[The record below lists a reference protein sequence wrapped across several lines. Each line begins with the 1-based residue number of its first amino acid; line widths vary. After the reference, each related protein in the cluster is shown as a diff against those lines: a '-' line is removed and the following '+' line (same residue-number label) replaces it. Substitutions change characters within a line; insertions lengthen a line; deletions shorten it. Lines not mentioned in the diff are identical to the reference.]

1 MVDAIKRSTS
11 LVKKV
16 YTREHHINERVC
28 STGQI
33 FDRTYRFKSCPDYK
47 TKMVTTI
54 EITGL
59 GGTINYPKEV
69 IVKALKEA
77 GLQVEV
83 QDAHPTEDAE
93 EMMRL
98 MKERIDSGE
107 IKDWKVNVKATHCF
121 WPG

>member
-1 MVDAIKRSTS
+1 MI
-11 LVKKV
+11 
-16 YTREHHINERVC
+16 
-28 STGQI
+28 
-33 FDRTYRFKSCPDYK
+33 
-47 TKMVTTI
+47 TI

-59 GGTINYPKEV
+59 GGTIDYPKEV

-83 QDAHPTEDAE
+83 QDAHSSEDAE
-93 EMMRL
+93 EMMRIT
-98 MKERIDSGE
+98 KERIDSGE

>member
-1 MVDAIKRSTS
+1 MI
-11 LVKKV
+11 
-16 YTREHHINERVC
+16 
-28 STGQI
+28 
-33 FDRTYRFKSCPDYK
+33 
-47 TKMVTTI
+47 TI

-59 GGTINYPKEV
+59 GGTIDYPKEV

-83 QDAHPTEDAE
+83 QDAHSSEDAE

-98 MKERIDSGE
+98 TKERIDSGK
-107 IKDWKVNVKATHCF
+107 IKDWRVNVKATHCF

>member
-1 MVDAIKRSTS
+1 MI
-11 LVKKV
+11 
-16 YTREHHINERVC
+16 
-28 STGQI
+28 
-33 FDRTYRFKSCPDYK
+33 
-47 TKMVTTI
+47 TI

-83 QDAHPTEDAE
+83 QDDYPTNQDVD
-93 EMMRL
+93 EMVNE
-98 MKERIDSGE
+98 MKKLIDSGE
-107 IKDWKVNVKATHCF
+107 IKDWKVNVKTKHCF

>member
-1 MVDAIKRSTS
+1 MI
-11 LVKKV
+11 
-16 YTREHHINERVC
+16 
-28 STGQI
+28 
-33 FDRTYRFKSCPDYK
+33 
-47 TKMVTTI
+47 TI

-83 QDAHPTEDAE
+83 QDDYPTNQDVD
-93 EMMRL
+93 EMVNE
-98 MKERIDSGE
+98 MKKRIDNGE
-107 IKDWKVNVKATHCF
+107 IKDWKVNVKTKHCF

>member
-1 MVDAIKRSTS
+1 MI
-11 LVKKV
+11 
-16 YTREHHINERVC
+16 
-28 STGQI
+28 
-33 FDRTYRFKSCPDYK
+33 
-47 TKMVTTI
+47 TI

-83 QDAHPTEDAE
+83 QDDYPTNQDAD
-93 EMMRL
+93 EMVNE
-98 MKERIDSGE
+98 MKKRIDNGE
-107 IKDWKVNVKATHCF
+107 IKDWKVNVKTKHCF

>member
-1 MVDAIKRSTS
+1 
-11 LVKKV
+11 
-16 YTREHHINERVC
+16 
-28 STGQI
+28 
-33 FDRTYRFKSCPDYK
+33 
-47 TKMVTTI
+47 MVTTI

-83 QDAHPTEDAE
+83 QDAYPSDNAD
-93 EMMRL
+93 EMMRD

-107 IKDWKVNVKATHCF
+107 IKDWKINVKATHCF

>member
-1 MVDAIKRSTS
+1 MI
-11 LVKKV
+11 
-16 YTREHHINERVC
+16 
-28 STGQI
+28 
-33 FDRTYRFKSCPDYK
+33 
-47 TKMVTTI
+47 TI

-83 QDAHPTEDAE
+83 QDDYPTNQDVD
-93 EMMRL
+93 EMVNE
-98 MKERIDSGE
+98 MKKRIDSGE
-107 IKDWKVNVKATHCF
+107 IKDWKVKVKTKHCF

>member
-1 MVDAIKRSTS
+1 MITV
-11 LVKKV
+11 
-16 YTREHHINERVC
+16 
-28 STGQI
+28 
-33 FDRTYRFKSCPDYK
+33 
-47 TKMVTTI
+47 

-59 GGTINYPKEV
+59 GGTIDYPKEV

-83 QDAHPTEDAE
+83 QDDYPAKDAD
-93 EMMRL
+93 EMMDET
-98 MKERIDSGE
+98 KKRIDSGE

>member
-1 MVDAIKRSTS
+1 MI
-11 LVKKV
+11 
-16 YTREHHINERVC
+16 
-28 STGQI
+28 
-33 FDRTYRFKSCPDYK
+33 
-47 TKMVTTI
+47 TI

-83 QDAHPTEDAE
+83 QDDYPTNQDVD
-93 EMMRL
+93 EMVNET
-98 MKERIDSGE
+98 KKRIDSGE
-107 IKDWKVNVKATHCF
+107 IKDWKVNVKTKHCF

>member
-1 MVDAIKRSTS
+1 MS
-11 LVKKV
+11 
-16 YTREHHINERVC
+16 
-28 STGQI
+28 
-33 FDRTYRFKSCPDYK
+33 K
-47 TKMVTTI
+47 TKTMITI

-59 GGTINYPKEV
+59 GGTIDYPKEV

-83 QDAHPTEDAE
+83 QDAHSSEDAE

-98 MKERIDSGE
+98 TKERIDSGE